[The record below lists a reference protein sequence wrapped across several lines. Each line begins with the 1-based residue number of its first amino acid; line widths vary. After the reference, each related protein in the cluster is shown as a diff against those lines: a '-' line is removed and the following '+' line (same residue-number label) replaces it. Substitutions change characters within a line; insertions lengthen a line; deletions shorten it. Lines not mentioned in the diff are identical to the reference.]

1 MRWRAATLFGMGSE
15 APSGLA
21 LSQVRMACG
30 RVVGVAQAIARVYRL
45 QAASEG
51 TLVPWTAEYHR
62 EAVHVYAM
70 SLPRS
75 YQRDFAVLFRD
86 SVETM
91 AAMSIPASLADD
103 WVIVKQ
109 YLTQASLA
117 IEEWL
122 ASEESRSAPR
132 GKVPA
137 SEMEDRTPPEI
148 IRFELL
154 AALTTSEWV
163 GRLERAA
170 LAVQGHVNVQSLA
183 ALNDEERHLLNMA
196 ASGVKIADMSA
207 ELCCS
212 ERSLHRKLVKLWK
225 TLGVPDRDEGL
236 RKAASEGLIV

>member
-1 MRWRAATLFGMGSE
+1 MGSE

-30 RVVGVAQAIARVYRL
+30 RIVGVAQAIARVYRL
-45 QAASEG
+45 RAASEG
-51 TLVPWTAEYHR
+51 TLVPWTEEYHR
-62 EAVHVYAM
+62 EAVHIYSM

-103 WVIVKQ
+103 WVIIKQ
-109 YLTQASLA
+109 YLTQASLS
-117 IEEWL
+117 IEQWL
-122 ASEESRSAPR
+122 ASEGSKSAR
-132 GKVPA
+132 RAKIPA
-137 SEMEDRTPPEI
+137 SEMEESTPPEI

-154 AALTTSEWV
+154 AALTTSERV
-163 GRLERAA
+163 ERLERAA

-183 ALNDEERHLLNMA
+183 TLSDEERHLLNMA
-196 ASGVKIADMSA
+196 ASGVKIADMAA

-212 ERSLHRKLVKLWK
+212 ERSLHRKLAKLWT

-236 RKAASEGLIV
+236 RKAASEGLID